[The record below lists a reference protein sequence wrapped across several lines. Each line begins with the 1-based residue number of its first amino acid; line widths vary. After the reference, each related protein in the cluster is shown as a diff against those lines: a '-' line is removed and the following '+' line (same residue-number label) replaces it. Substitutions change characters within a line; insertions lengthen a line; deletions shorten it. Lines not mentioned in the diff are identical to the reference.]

1 MQIFVVSMHDSSIRR
16 QHITD
21 EFGKQGLS
29 WIFFDA
35 LNHQQGLAKA
45 AQIGVEIRED
55 LLSGSEIGCFMSHVA
70 IWQQVVESKTAY
82 AAVFEDDVYLGGDA
96 DKYLNHEQWLAGIG
110 GLVKLETMLVPCLL
124 AKKVKKIDANRQLQR
139 LYSCHWGTAG
149 YIVSYAVAQKLLTYV
164 QRRTALAPID
174 DLMFEYFRKET
185 ATPIY
190 QMVPAISIQDKVLHE
205 HNQKFDSLVEDERTE
220 KRRNTDN
227 QRRLPEKTKLGLHQ
241 KAARELKRL
250 QRQCSP
256 DNIKRVTAQKLAPRS
271 EETVAFK

>member
-1 MQIFVVSMHDSSIRR
+1 M
-16 QHITD
+16 
-21 EFGKQGLS
+21 
-29 WIFFDA
+29 
-35 LNHQQGLAKA
+35 
-45 AQIGVEIRED
+45 
-55 LLSGSEIGCFMSHVA
+55 
-70 IWQQVVESKTAY
+70 
-82 AAVFEDDVYLGGDA
+82 
-96 DKYLNHEQWLAGIG
+96 
-110 GLVKLETMLVPCLL
+110 
-124 AKKVKKIDANRQLQR
+124 
-139 LYSCHWGTAG
+139 
-149 YIVSYAVAQKLLTYV
+149 

-227 QRRLPEKTKLGLHQ
+227 QRRIPEKTKLGLHQ